1 MINKLPSVSY
11 NFGANT
17 PVELIQS
24 RLENL
29 QAAGAKRVMLDAS
42 QLVRAA
48 DDPQY
53 RKALMDGLSASG
65 LVLFDVHAPHGVMDS
80 FGCPIP
86 EAEAHFFDI
95 ACKSIHTAA
104 ELGAKTITFHCSRTR
119 LVKNMAPPGGPIE
132 EVNLSGAKSR
142 ILHELEILLPEAEKY
157 HVMIALE
164 NLFLPS
170 STAVFLKSIIKE
182 LPHPFLGLNYDS
194 GHALLLEQ
202 QIYKKPSDIAEWIQ
216 IGWADDTVV
225 FQPDQ
230 LDEMLNHVIT
240 AHLHDNHGKSDEHLM
255 PGDGI
260 ANWSQIIQ
268 RLKTAPRLLSLQS
281 EVSSKCYLEDPSC
294 QVKAFQNVGFN

>member
-1 MINKLPSVSY
+1 MTNELPPVSY

-29 QAAGAKRVMLDAS
+29 LAAGARRVMLEAS
-42 QLVRAA
+42 QLVKAA
-48 DDPQY
+48 DDRQY
-53 RKALMDGLSASG
+53 RKALMDGLSATG

-86 EAEAHFFDI
+86 ESEAYFLDI
-95 ACKSIHTAA
+95 ARKSLHTAA
-104 ELGAKTITFHCSRTR
+104 ELGAETVTFHCARTR
-119 LVKNMAPPGGPIE
+119 LVKNMAQPSGPIE
-132 EVNLSGAKSR
+132 DVNLSGAKSR
-142 ILHELEILLPEAEKY
+142 ILHELEILLPEAERC

-170 STAVFLKSIIKE
+170 STALFLTSIIKE
-182 LPHPFLGLNYDS
+182 MPHPFLGLNYDS

-202 QIYKKPSDIAEWIQ
+202 QQDKRPSDIAEWIQ
-216 IGWADDTVV
+216 IGWTDDTVA

-240 AHLHDNHGKSDEHLM
+240 AHLHDNHGKTDEHLL

-260 ANWSQIIQ
+260 ANWPHIIQ

-281 EVSSKCYLEDPSC
+281 EVSSKCYLEEPGC